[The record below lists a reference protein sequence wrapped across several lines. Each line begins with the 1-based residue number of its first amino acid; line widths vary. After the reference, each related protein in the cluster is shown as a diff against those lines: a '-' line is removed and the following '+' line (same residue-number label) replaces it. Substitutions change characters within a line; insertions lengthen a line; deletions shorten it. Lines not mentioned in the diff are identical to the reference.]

1 MIITGSV
8 HDRPPLSP
16 RGEETRA
23 ALISAA
29 LALYGDKGYEATS
42 TREIAALAK
51 ANSAMI
57 AYHFGG
63 KEGLRAA
70 CADFVAERLRAV
82 FAEAPDAASPAQ
94 ARAALAALVRAV
106 IVRVVA
112 DEAARPLA
120 RFLLRELADPSA
132 VFARVYETAF
142 APLHARACRLWALAT
157 GAEPESEETRLRV
170 FAMIAQPLYFRIARA
185 PVLKRMDW
193 SDIGP
198 AQAAALETVILG
210 NLEAALDAAGRRP

>member
-1 MIITGSV
+1 MSA
-8 HDRPPLSP
+8 PPPP

-23 ALISAA
+23 ALIAAA

-42 TREIAALAK
+42 TREIAAAAK

-70 CADFVAERLRAV
+70 CADHVAERLRSL
-82 FAEAPDAASPAQ
+82 FADAPEAATPEAG
-94 ARAALAALVRAV
+94 RAALAALIRAF
-106 IVRVVA
+106 IRRVVA

-132 VFARVYETAF
+132 AFARVYEAAF
-142 APLHARACRLWALAT
+142 APLHARACRLWAAAT
-157 GAEPESEETRLRV
+157 GAEPESETTRLSV
-170 FAMIAQPLYFRIARA
+170 FAMMAQPLYFRIARA
-185 PVLKRMDW
+185 PVLRRMGW
-193 SDIGP
+193 PDIGP
-198 AQAAALETVILG
+198 EQAAALEAIILG
-210 NLEAALDAAGRRP
+210 NLEAALDAARRRAP